1 MSSDFKKTPFYDTH
15 VSLGAQMGPF
25 GGYMMPISYKGI
37 IHEHHACRRESV
49 LFDTCHMGEFIVKGG
64 GAVADLENLVSCNV
78 SSLKI
83 GQCRYGLMCN
93 ENGGVIDDLLVYRLD
108 EGEFMLVVNA
118 GTRQND
124 FSWVKSHI
132 SSGTVVEDISDITA
146 KFDLQGPGSV
156 RIIRQIVDQPVDDLG
171 FYHFKHVTCGGRDAI
186 VSRTGY
192 TGEIGFEVYS
202 EPELSLKLWHKCM
215 ELGAEPA
222 GLGARDTL
230 RLEMGMPLYGHELSE
245 NRNAAESGFV
255 RAISKTKK
263 FTGSE
268 VVLDGSMKKNA
279 LVGIRF
285 EGRRAAR
292 NGDIII
298 DESGRTIGEVTSGS
312 FAPSLEIAI
321 AMGYVDN
328 SVSSQGSR
336 IIIKTARQDIPGV
349 VCEMPFYKDA
359 TGRKLLKDF
368 C

>member
-1 MSSDFKKTPFYDTH
+1 M
-15 VSLGAQMGPF
+15 
-25 GGYMMPISYKGI
+25 
-37 IHEHHACRRESV
+37 
-49 LFDTCHMGEFIVKGG
+49 
-64 GAVADLENLVSCNV
+64 
-78 SSLKI
+78 
-83 GQCRYGLMCN
+83 
-93 ENGGVIDDLLVYRLD
+93 
-108 EGEFMLVVNA
+108 
-118 GTRQND
+118 
-124 FSWVKSHI
+124 
-132 SSGTVVEDISDITA
+132 
-146 KFDLQGPGSV
+146 
-156 RIIRQIVDQPVDDLG
+156 
-171 FYHFKHVTCGGRDAI
+171 
-186 VSRTGY
+186 
-192 TGEIGFEVYS
+192 
-202 EPELSLKLWHKCM
+202 
-215 ELGAEPA
+215 
-222 GLGARDTL
+222 
-230 RLEMGMPLYGHELSE
+230 EMGMPLYGHELSAD
-245 NRNAAESGFV
+245 RNAAESGFV